1 MDERMECAKST
12 QSGVK
17 QRFAGNEEE
26 LLLSSAPAPDE
37 GEVGDVFPP
46 EEVEASPG
54 TEEG

>member
-26 LLLSSAPAPDE
+26 LLSSAPAPDE